1 MEIGNVMIQAHYV
14 NVLDCQNL
22 ETIPFKLEDV
32 SGMTDLAKSNP
43 IFPFFDFDQS
53 DIIQQNFIYL
63 GAIPRFRDSK
73 C

>member
-32 SGMTDLAKSNP
+32 SGMTDLAKSNL
-43 IFPFFDFDQS
+43 IFPFVLS
-53 DIIQQNFIYL
+53 
-63 GAIPRFRDSK
+63 
-73 C
+73 